1 MFVTGELEENLSGKG
16 KNQQQTLP
24 TYSCM
29 ALHLGFEPGPRLGVK
44 CSRGYRMLTSEF
56 CQKLLLFI
64 CYSCVVCSSVCLV
77 IFVPIFLQEATL

>member
-29 ALHLGFEPGPRLGVK
+29 ALHLGFEP
-44 CSRGYRMLTSEF
+44 
-56 CQKLLLFI
+56 
-64 CYSCVVCSSVCLV
+64 
-77 IFVPIFLQEATL
+77 VPC

>member
-64 CYSCVVCSSVCLV
+64 CYSCVVL
-77 IFVPIFLQEATL
+77 FVW